1 MRLIILSPEKTVL
14 DREVRA
20 VELPGAKGRF
30 VVLENHAPLLSSL
43 EKGFIGYDIEGEDKR
58 ITIDIKGGFA
68 AIKNNTI
75 TVCVE

>member
-14 DREVRA
+14 DSEVSA

-58 ITIDIKGGFA
+58 ITIDINGGFA
-68 AIKNNTI
+68 AIKDNTI

>member
-14 DREVRA
+14 DSEVSA

-30 VVLENHAPLLSSL
+30 VVLKNHAPLLSSL

>member
-14 DREVRA
+14 DREVRS

-30 VVLENHAPLLSSL
+30 VVLDNHAPLLTTL
-43 EKGFIGYDIEGEDKR
+43 EKGFIGYDVEGENKR
-58 ITIDIKGGFA
+58 ITIEIKGGFA
-68 AIKNNTI
+68 AIKDNTI

>member
-14 DREVRA
+14 DREVCA

-58 ITIDIKGGFA
+58 ITLDIKGGFA

>member
-14 DREVRA
+14 DRKVSA